1 MAPLSCRRT
10 TNDRAYL
17 IIASGRSIICH
28 RRWRCVRPAPSSPAP
43 SPAVHMVVLRVGSSV
58 AASSLLR
65 VGRSCDSCMQCTP
78 PFAVTAVFDTGYTP
92 WVGGGSDDVRAALTR
107 TVLGRVQIP
116 RFYLRRPAK
125 VHATEPTRRR
135 TAAATGSAASR
146 TADGDGRIV

>member
-92 WVGGGSDDVRAALTR
+92 WVGGGATTYGRRLRELCSAGCRYRVFIYDVRPKCTR
-107 TVLGRVQIP
+107 PSQRGDERRRRRGVRRV
-116 RFYLRRPAK
+116 
-125 VHATEPTRRR
+125 VRR
-135 TAAATGSAASR
+135 TATVA
-146 TADGDGRIV
+146 